1 MYQLLIKTQTKMDKV
16 TTNTI
21 QLTEKQE
28 EKNWFTVRDLF
39 EKKQNEECTHCSFL
53 GTRLNL
59 KTRNQE
65 CVFEL
70 GTEENDFVVLVELN
84 SNKQILKRTLKIIKE
99 S

>member
-1 MYQLLIKTQTKMDKV
+1 MDKV

-28 EKNWFTVRDLF
+28 EKNCFTVRVLF
-39 EKKQNEECTHCSFL
+39 ELNQNEECTHCSFL

-59 KTRNQE
+59 KTLNQE

-70 GTEENDFVVLVELN
+70 GTEDNDFIVLVDLN
-84 SNKQILKRTLKIIKE
+84 SDKQILKRTLKIIKDE
-99 S
+99 V

>member
-1 MYQLLIKTQTKMDKV
+1 MIKV

-28 EKNWFTVRDLF
+28 EKIWFTVRDLF
-39 EKKQNEECTHCSFL
+39 EFQQNEECTHCSFL

-59 KTRNQE
+59 KTLNQE

-70 GTEENDFVVLVELN
+70 GTKENDFVGFVDLN
-84 SNKQILKRTLKIIKE
+84 SRKQVLKRTLKINIIFIP
-99 S
+99 

>member
-1 MYQLLIKTQTKMDKV
+1 MHKV

-21 QLTEKQE
+21 KLTEKQE

-39 EKKQNEECTHCSFL
+39 ELNQNEECTHCSFL

-59 KTRNQE
+59 ETRNQE

-70 GTEENDFVVLVELN
+70 STEENDFIGLIDLN

-99 S
+99 N